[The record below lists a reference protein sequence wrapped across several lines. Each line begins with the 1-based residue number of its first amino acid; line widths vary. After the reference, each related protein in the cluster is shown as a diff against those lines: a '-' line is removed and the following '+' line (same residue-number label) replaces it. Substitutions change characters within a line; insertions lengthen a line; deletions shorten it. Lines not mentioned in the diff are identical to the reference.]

1 MSTKNNKAQKTE
13 APKANDK
20 MAAMLAAAQQNEQAA
35 AEAPKAA
42 GQRNKVTHTKVAS
55 TPSVD
60 ENGNRRQKRNT
71 NMTERKVAVFVSDE
85 LKLAWLGTHIG
96 FSTKTEA
103 GMIGVVKNAP
113 QKALSPLQAAGDLR
127 LAELTELIAQGPEL
141 EQAKADLFDKYKNDG
156 FTMLSRRAKVAAPV
170 EAPAA
175 EAPASEEQAEEA
187 AE

>member
-1 MSTKNNKAQKTE
+1 MSNKAKNNAKVEATE
-13 APKANDK
+13 ATETNSK

-42 GQRNKVTHTKVAS
+42 GTRNKVTHTKVAS

-113 QKALSPLQAAGDLR
+113 QKALSPLQAASDLR
-127 LAELTELIAQGPEL
+127 LAELSELIPQGAEL

-156 FTMLSRRAKVAAPV
+156 YTMLSRRAKVAQ
-170 EAPAA
+170 PAV